1 MKIAGYPV
9 HPYAEF
15 FPLLEGEQLKDLI
28 ADIKKHGLNE
38 KIVLYEGAILDGR
51 NRARACVRAKVEIKT
66 REYKGKDPLAY
77 AMSLNLIR
85 RHLTESQ
92 RAMVGAK
99 LADGS
104 HGGDRRSSG
113 KSATRTL
120 GQAAVVMNTSARSV
134 QDAKYV
140 RKHAAPELVAAVEAG
155 HVAVSLAKKLSD
167 HSPVDQRLV
176 AVHATKGTAEPAK
189 MLRSLNHQK
198 RAAKMTS
205 VSSMDKKLDTSSQYG
220 VIYADPA
227 WQYDEGTTTPSRVI
241 ENQYPTMS
249 LKAICALPVDK
260 LALKDA
266 VLFLWIPTPL
276 FLEVAAPVLDAWG
289 FKYKTMHIWD
299 KRGGRRGTGYW
310 GQMDH
315 EVLVIASRGKAPP
328 PEVEGRFSSIVTAKP
343 TKHSRKPEE
352 FRQRIEDMYPEASRI
367 ELFAREAPKG
377 WAVWGNQSKSK
388 PRSKK
393 VRLEVMAG
401 VTSEEGKPVA
411 ELRKT
416 HKLKRTPTP
425 KAKGPRKAPRLK
437 VAK

>member
-38 KIVLYEGAILDGR
+38 KVLLYEGAILDGR
-51 NRARACVRAKVEIKT
+51 NRARACVRAKVPIKT
-66 REYKGKDPLAY
+66 REYKGKDPLAH
-77 AMSLNLIR
+77 ALSLNLIR

-113 KSATRTL
+113 RSATRTL

-134 QDAKYV
+134 QAAKYV

-155 HVAVSLAKKLSD
+155 HVAVSLARKLSD

-189 MLRSLNHQK
+189 MLRSLNHQARVLK
-198 RAAKMTS
+198 MGTISKGNAKI
-205 VSSMDKKLDTSSQYG
+205 DTSKTYG
-220 VIYADPA
+220 IIYADPS
-227 WQYDEGTTTPSRVI
+227 WQYAEGTTTPSRTI
-241 ENQYPTMS
+241 DNHYPPMA
-249 LKAICALPVDK
+249 LEEICGLPVDK
-260 LALKDA
+260 LAGKDA
-266 VLFLWIPTPL
+266 VLFLWVPTPL
-276 FLEVAAPVLDAWG
+276 FMEVVGPVLKAWG
-289 FKYKTMHIWD
+289 FNYKTQHVWD

-315 EVLVIASRGKAPP
+315 EILVIASRGDAPP
-328 PEVEGRFSSIVTAKP
+328 PEVAARFSSIHSEKATD
-343 TKHSRKPEE
+343 HSRKPEE
-352 FRQRIEDMYPEASRI
+352 FRRRIEAMYPTVPRI
-367 ELFAREAPKG
+367 ELFAREAPEG
-377 WAVWGNQSKSK
+377 WDVWGNE
-388 PRSKK
+388 SKK
-393 VRLEVMAG
+393 A
-401 VTSEEGKPVA
+401 PI
-411 ELRKT
+411 
-416 HKLKRTPTP
+416 
-425 KAKGPRKAPRLK
+425 RKAPKKRQHRAK
-437 VAK
+437 VGK